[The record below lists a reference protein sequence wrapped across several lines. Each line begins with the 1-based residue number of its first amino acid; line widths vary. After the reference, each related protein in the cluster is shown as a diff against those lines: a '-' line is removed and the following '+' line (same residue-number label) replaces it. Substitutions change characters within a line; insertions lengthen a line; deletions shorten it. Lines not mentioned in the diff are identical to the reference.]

1 MGPAAPRFSD
11 QDLQVLVENAQK
23 RRPVINPAGHHNAF
37 TTKKA
42 WIQIVAVVSTA
53 GDHQCSWIQCRKR
66 LNDLR
71 SSEVSNLAH
80 PRRTPG
86 ERSHLH
92 AAAKVQDMEHRI
104 LNAKAEDK
112 ALAMPETSTEH
123 LIPERKIPLHNQL
136 LSLLNSSSNVT
147 VKVVLASSIRSPE
160 ESLQIRSKS
169 QMASRRQAMDRTQ
182 RKEST
187 DHCERRRV
195 EFEKFDPA
203 NTDSKIEALISS
215 AVSPNN
221 NSFFENMSSL
231 YSVPEHRHHVKCESS
246 KAGILKHNNQNE
258 EEINAG
264 LLLAETTCK
273 KYALRKKTMIQYN
286 RENSLEQIEF
296 EKYCK
301 SISIPSASAEGCQD
315 YAAVSR
321 LPLKRTLFNKN
332 LKTKCKGS
340 RKMLVKLT
348 KVNIQKYLM
357 HTERKTK
364 MCQKLLTHN
373 NLSAGV
379 KMHYVT
385 TPEQDTTAL
394 PTVKKGRRNKVAA
407 LPTGDIP
414 VVIKRKRGRPRKVL
428 PEGSNEA
435 TNHVK
440 RKPRHHKLSPPQPT
454 YIAGSNDNTTD
465 YADVLSKLAFLTK
478 QSLILGRCSPP
489 RCWSPSDP
497 GSFQR
502 SASMHQDM
510 SQFYRT
516 LAGTRRRGGKAGCSR
531 GRQVGQ
537 FAESSSTFSDFFE
550 GIGKRKRIFLGET
563 KLYAR
568 KCKWGTEM
576 KEKPVQRRKPY
587 KRALPFPEHGIFRNM
602 NTESSEWA
610 RQNESFWTM
619 NQGYPSKQQ
628 IRNGLYPSYPGMST
642 QSFPNTIW
650 ESSSVSRNG
659 YLMGCLS
666 SNQSN
671 VAQQSPGCIAGYFR
685 SLLDSDDSSDLM
697 DLSFSQTGQES
708 CNITGSFG
716 VSNSTQ
722 PSRQLTHYQEGFDK
736 TSSPNCAGS
745 QQHANQTRQAYP
757 QMIPDNSDSVDYG
770 SSYHASDTE
779 TFQRIA
785 PQPPL
790 SRQAGLSCQHAPDNY
805 AHYSNYRAK
814 APSFSNSDVI
824 QQPREYSGLD
834 FLGNRDCTFGYDT
847 SNNVTSS
854 QTSSTDTYSQHA
866 IGSNLHFNKVSSF
879 NAFRPDHSPL
889 TLQASLTPE
898 SQSDA
903 ACSMDHTSQKY
914 FNSLQLSAEPS
925 RMAFSRG
932 LQLSCK
938 SGFNLCDGNMAYFN
952 HHYAPVLDYTLNESK
967 DILDISNYT
976 PQKVKLRSFPETF
989 TESSSHFNTSFENS
1003 EGSVNICSNMASE
1016 EKSSLSSLEK
1026 LMMDWD
1032 ETVPVERA
1040 GPKVGYK
1047 RQWNHHV
1054 PFPSDSKAVYGRRK
1068 RIDMSSPSQLVF
1080 PASPP
1085 FPSRKATIPRQ
1096 TRNIRGLCV
1105 SNRREQFVRK
1115 SKLLQKTQGTNP
1127 IFSDSTD
1134 CGLDYGYNADS
1145 SMPPTLSN
1153 APNFQVQKSDQKEY
1167 CSLYS
1172 SGCSTPMPD
1181 ENFSPRFPGNDV
1193 QETVPMYSDLKQPT
1207 LEVEPFQ
1214 SPQQQLSTQA
1224 LQHSINPDH
1233 ERLLSDNQDF
1243 FSLRT
1248 PGYVDNLESNEGKKH
1263 PAFYDALENS
1273 SGTDVAPTTTAT
1285 SRDLPVSQLQFE
1297 PDNPVVL
1304 ETNNRYLQNSTTY
1317 SSLDENKKEAG
1328 ISLFG
1333 MQGRNNLPSAGPQ
1346 IIPLN
1351 IVAQIDKET
1360 QKLAIDYSSSAYASA
1375 TLTTANASPASSDS
1389 SIHVDNNYADKQ
1401 GNRRQAAMG
1410 LLLDQNQD
1418 EVYTGNASQ

>member
-1 MGPAAPRFSD
+1 M
-11 QDLQVLVENAQK
+11 
-23 RRPVINPAGHHNAF
+23 AG
-37 TTKKA
+37 
-42 WIQIVAVVSTA
+42 
-53 GDHQCSWIQCRKR
+53 
-66 LNDLR
+66 
-71 SSEVSNLAH
+71 
-80 PRRTPG
+80 
-86 ERSHLH
+86 
-92 AAAKVQDMEHRI
+92 
-104 LNAKAEDK
+104 
-112 ALAMPETSTEH
+112 
-123 LIPERKIPLHNQL
+123 
-136 LSLLNSSSNVT
+136 
-147 VKVVLASSIRSPE
+147 
-160 ESLQIRSKS
+160 
-169 QMASRRQAMDRTQ
+169 RRQAMDRTQ

-203 NTDSKIEALISS
+203 NADSKIEALISS

-231 YSVPEHRHHVKCESS
+231 YSVPERRHHVNCESS

-286 RENSLEQIEF
+286 RESSLEQIEF

-301 SISIPSASAEGCQD
+301 NISNPSVSAEGCQD
-315 YAAVSR
+315 YGAVSR

-332 LKTKCKGS
+332 PKSKCKGS
-340 RKMLVKLT
+340 RKMLVKIA
-348 KVNIQKYLM
+348 KINIQKYLI

-364 MCQKLLTHN
+364 MCQKLITYN

-379 KMHYVT
+379 KMHYIT
-385 TPEQDTTAL
+385 MPEQNTTAL
-394 PTVKKGRRNKVAA
+394 PTVKKGRKNKVTV
-407 LPTGDIP
+407 LPTGDVP

-428 PEGSNEA
+428 PEGSSET

-454 YIAGSNDNTTD
+454 YIAGSNDSTTD

-587 KRALPFPEHGIFRNM
+587 KRTLPFPEHGMFQNM
-602 NTESSEWA
+602 NAEKSEWA
-610 RQNESFWTM
+610 RQNENCWTM
-619 NQGYPSKQQ
+619 NQGYPSKQP
-628 IRNGLYPSYPGMST
+628 IRNGLYLSYPGMST

-659 YLMGCLS
+659 YLMGRLS

-697 DLSFSQTGQES
+697 DLSFSQAGQET

-722 PSRQLTHYQEGFDK
+722 PSRHLTHYQEGFDK
-736 TSSPNCAGS
+736 TNSPNCVGT
-745 QQHANQTRQAYP
+745 QQHAYP
-757 QMIPDNSDSVDYG
+757 QMISDNSDSVDYG
-770 SSYHASDTE
+770 SSYHPSDTE

-785 PQPPL
+785 SQPSL
-790 SRQAGLSCQHAPDNY
+790 SRQAGLSCQQTPDNY
-805 AHYSNYRAK
+805 GHYSNYRLK
-814 APSFSNSDVI
+814 TQSFSNSDVL

-834 FLGNRDCTFGYDT
+834 FLGNRDCAFGYDT
-847 SNNVTSS
+847 SNNVTSF
-854 QTSSTDTYSQHA
+854 QATSTDTYSQHA
-866 IGSNLHFNKVSSF
+866 IGSNLHFNKASSF
-879 NAFRPDHSPL
+879 NSFRPDRSPL
-889 TLQASLTPE
+889 TLQTSLTSE

-914 FNSLQLSAEPS
+914 FNPLQLSTDTS

-938 SGFNLCDGNMAYFN
+938 SSFNLCDGNMAYFN
-952 HHYAPVLDYTLNESK
+952 HHYTPVLDYNRNESK

-989 TESSSHFNTSFENS
+989 TESSSHFSTPFENS
-1003 EGSVNICSNMASE
+1003 EGSVNICSNIASE

-1032 ETVPVERA
+1032 ETTPVERA
-1040 GPKVGYK
+1040 GPKVGSK

-1080 PASPP
+1080 PSSPP
-1085 FPSRKATIPRQ
+1085 FPSRKTTIPRQ
-1096 TRNIRGLCV
+1096 IRNTRSPCT
-1105 SNRREQFVRK
+1105 SNKKEQSVRK

-1127 IFSDSTD
+1127 VFSESTD
-1134 CGLDYGYNADS
+1134 CGLDYGYSAD

-1153 APNFQVQKSDQKEY
+1153 AQNFQVQKSDQKEY

-1181 ENFSPRFPGNDV
+1181 ENFPPRFPGNDI
-1193 QETVPMYSDLKQPT
+1193 QETVSMYSDLKQSA
-1207 LEVEPFQ
+1207 LEAEPFQ
-1214 SPQQQLSTQA
+1214 SPQQQLSAQA
-1224 LQHSINPDH
+1224 LQHSINQDH
-1233 ERLLSDNQDF
+1233 ERLLSDNQDL
-1243 FSLRT
+1243 FSLHT
-1248 PGYVDNLESNEGKKH
+1248 PGYVDNLESNERKKH
-1263 PAFYDALENS
+1263 PAFYDTLENS
-1273 SGTDVAPTTTAT
+1273 TGTDVAQSTTVAN
-1285 SRDLPVSQLQFE
+1285 RNLPVSQLQFE
-1297 PDNPVVL
+1297 ADNPIVL
-1304 ETNNRYLQNSTTY
+1304 ETNTRYLQNSTTY
-1317 SSLDENKKEAG
+1317 SSLDENKKEAEM
-1328 ISLFG
+1328 SLFG
-1333 MQGRNNLPSAGPQ
+1333 MQGRNNIPSTAPQ
-1346 IIPLN
+1346 IFPLN
-1351 IVAQIDKET
+1351 TVAQIDKET
-1360 QKLAIDYSSSAYASA
+1360 QKLAIDYSSSAYANA
-1375 TLTTANASPASSDS
+1375 TITTATASPASSDS
-1389 SIHVDNNYADKQ
+1389 SIHVDNNYTDKQ

-1418 EVYTGNASQ
+1418 EVYTGNALQ

>member
-1 MGPAAPRFSD
+1 
-11 QDLQVLVENAQK
+11 
-23 RRPVINPAGHHNAF
+23 
-37 TTKKA
+37 
-42 WIQIVAVVSTA
+42 
-53 GDHQCSWIQCRKR
+53 
-66 LNDLR
+66 
-71 SSEVSNLAH
+71 
-80 PRRTPG
+80 
-86 ERSHLH
+86 
-92 AAAKVQDMEHRI
+92 
-104 LNAKAEDK
+104 
-112 ALAMPETSTEH
+112 
-123 LIPERKIPLHNQL
+123 
-136 LSLLNSSSNVT
+136 
-147 VKVVLASSIRSPE
+147 
-160 ESLQIRSKS
+160 
-169 QMASRRQAMDRTQ
+169 MASRRQAMERTQ
-182 RKEST
+182 RKESA
-187 DHCERRRV
+187 DHCEHRRV
-195 EFEKFDPA
+195 EYEKFDPA
-203 NTDSKIEALISS
+203 DTDSKLETLISS
-215 AVSPNN
+215 AVSPN

-231 YSVPEHRHHVKCESS
+231 YSLPEHRHHANCESS
-246 KAGILKHNNQNE
+246 KTGILKHNSQNE
-258 EEINAG
+258 EGSNAG

-301 SISIPSASAEGCQD
+301 NISLPSASAEGCQD

-321 LPLKRTLFNKN
+321 LPLKRTPFNKN
-332 LKTKCKGS
+332 PKSKCKGS
-340 RKMLVKLT
+340 RKMLVKIT

-357 HTERKTK
+357 HAERKTK
-364 MCQKLLTHN
+364 MCQKVLTHN

-379 KMHYVT
+379 KMDCITLPELSTVT
-385 TPEQDTTAL
+385 VPA
-394 PTVKKGRRNKVAA
+394 VKKGRKNKMAA
-407 LPTGDIP
+407 LPTGDVP

-428 PEGSNEA
+428 PEGSTET

-454 YIAGSNDNTTD
+454 YIAGSNDSTTD

-502 SASMHQDM
+502 SASVHQDM

-531 GRQVGQ
+531 GRHVGQ
-537 FAESSSTFSDFFE
+537 LAESSSTFSDFFE

-587 KRALPFPEHGIFRNM
+587 KRALPFPEHGIFQNM
-602 NTESSEWA
+602 NAENSEWA
-610 RQNESFWTM
+610 RQNENCWTVS
-619 NQGYPSKQQ
+619 QGYPSKQP
-628 IRNGLYPSYPGMST
+628 IRNGLYPSYPGIST
-642 QSFPNTIW
+642 QSFPNAIW
-650 ESSSVSRNG
+650 ESGSVSRNG
-659 YLMGCLS
+659 YLMSRLS

-697 DLSFSQTGQES
+697 DLSFSQAGQES

-722 PSRQLTHYQEGFDK
+722 PSRHLTHYQDGFDK
-736 TSSPNCAGS
+736 TSSPNCVGS
-745 QQHANQTRQAYP
+745 QQHGSQTGQAYP
-757 QMIPDNSDSVDYG
+757 QMIPENSDSVDYG
-770 SSYHASDTE
+770 SSYHTSDTE

-790 SRQAGLSCQHAPDNY
+790 SRQAGLSCQQAPDNY
-805 AHYSNYRAK
+805 GHYSNYRPK
-814 APSFSNSDVI
+814 VQSFSNSDVL
-824 QQPREYSGLD
+824 QQPREFSGLD
-834 FLGNRDCTFGYDT
+834 FLGNRDCTFGYDA

-854 QTSSTDTYSQHA
+854 QATSTDTYSQHA
-866 IGSNLHFNKVSSF
+866 IGSNLHFTKASSF
-879 NAFRPDHSPL
+879 NSFRPDRSPL
-889 TLQASLTPE
+889 TLQASLTSE

-914 FNSLQLSAEPS
+914 FNSLQLSADPT
-925 RMAFSRG
+925 RLAFPRG

-938 SGFNLCDGNMAYFN
+938 SSFNLCDGNMAYFN
-952 HHYAPVLDYTLNESK
+952 HHYGPVLDCNLNESK

-976 PQKVKLRSFPETF
+976 PQKVKPSSFPEAF
-989 TESSSHFNTSFENS
+989 TESSPHFGSPFDNS
-1003 EGSVNICSNMASE
+1003 EGSVNICSSIASE

-1032 ETVPVERA
+1032 ETTPVERA
-1040 GPKVGYK
+1040 GPKVGSK

-1068 RIDMSSPSQLVF
+1068 RIDMSSPSPLVF

-1085 FPSRKATIPRQ
+1085 FPSRKTTTPRQ
-1096 TRNIRGLCV
+1096 MRNTRSPCT
-1105 SNRREQFVRK
+1105 SSKKEQSVRK
-1115 SKLLQKTQGTNP
+1115 SKLLHKAQGTNP
-1127 IFSDSTD
+1127 VFSESTD
-1134 CGLDYGYNADS
+1134 CGLDYAYSGDS

-1153 APNFQVQKSDQKEY
+1153 VPNFQVQKSDQKEY
-1167 CSLYS
+1167 CSLYP

-1181 ENFSPRFPGNDV
+1181 ENFPPRFPGNDM
-1193 QETVPMYSDLKQPT
+1193 QETVSMYSDLKQSA
-1207 LEVEPFQ
+1207 LEAEPFQ
-1214 SPQQQLSTQA
+1214 SPTQLLSAQA
-1224 LQHSINPDH
+1224 LQHSRNQDH
-1233 ERLLSDNQDF
+1233 ERLLSDNQDL
-1243 FSLRT
+1243 FSLHT

-1263 PAFYDALENS
+1263 PAFYDPLENS
-1273 SGTDVAPTTTAT
+1273 TGADAAHSTTAAN
-1285 SRDLPVSQLQFE
+1285 RDLPVSQLRFGAE
-1297 PDNPVVL
+1297 NPVVL
-1304 ETNNRYLQNSTTY
+1304 ETNARYLQNSTTY
-1317 SSLDENKKEAG
+1317 SSFDENKKEAEM
-1328 ISLFG
+1328 SLFG
-1333 MQGRNNLPSAGPQ
+1333 MQRRSNTPSTGPQ

-1351 IVAQIDKET
+1351 TVAQIEKEA
-1360 QKLAIDYSSSAYASA
+1360 QKLAIDYSSSVYASA
-1375 TLTTANASPASSDS
+1375 TINTANASPASSDS
-1389 SIHVDNNYADKQ
+1389 SIHVDSNYTDKP

>member
-1 MGPAAPRFSD
+1 MSCISKLAAVPAAAP
-11 QDLQVLVENAQK
+11 
-23 RRPVINPAGHHNAF
+23 G
-37 TTKKA
+37 
-42 WIQIVAVVSTA
+42 
-53 GDHQCSWIQCRKR
+53 
-66 LNDLR
+66 
-71 SSEVSNLAH
+71 LAH
-80 PRRTPG
+80 ARCRQPGALVGGTRAGRRLQDVGITGQTCIYCPSL
-86 ERSHLH
+86 ESHVGQIRTL
-92 AAAKVQDMEHRI
+92 
-104 LNAKAEDK
+104 L
-112 ALAMPETSTEH
+112 TSS
-123 LIPERKIPLHNQL
+123 R
-136 LSLLNSSSNVT
+136 NVT

-160 ESLQIRSKS
+160 ESLPIGSKS
-169 QMASRRQAMDRTQ
+169 QMASRRQEMDRTQ
-182 RKEST
+182 RKENT
-187 DHCERRRV
+187 DHRECRRV

-203 NTDSKIEALISS
+203 NPDSKIEALISS

-231 YSVPEHRHHVKCESS
+231 YTVPEHRHHVKCESS
-246 KAGILKHNNQNE
+246 KAGILKHNSQNE

-264 LLLAETTCK
+264 LLLTETTCK
-273 KYALRKKTMIQYN
+273 KYALRKKPMIQYN

-301 SISIPSASAEGCQD
+301 SLSIPSASAEAYQD
-315 YAAVSR
+315 YGAVSR
-321 LPLKRTLFNKN
+321 LPLKRTLLNKN
-332 LKTKCKGS
+332 PKTKCKGS
-340 RKMLVKLT
+340 RKMLVKIAKINT
-348 KVNIQKYLM
+348 QKYQM
-357 HTERKTK
+357 YTERKTK
-364 MCQKLLTHN
+364 MCQKLLLHN
-373 NLSAGV
+373 NVSAGV
-379 KMHYVT
+379 KTHHVT
-385 TPEQDTTAL
+385 LPEQSTAAL
-394 PTVKKGRRNKVAA
+394 PTVKKGRRSKVMV
-407 LPTGDIP
+407 LPTSDIP

-428 PEGSNEA
+428 PEGSSEA

-531 GRQVGQ
+531 GRQLGQ

-602 NTESSEWA
+602 NAENSEWA
-610 RQNESFWTM
+610 RQNENFWPVS
-619 NQGYPSKQQ
+619 QGYPSKQP

-650 ESSSVSRNG
+650 ESGSMSRNG

-666 SNQSN
+666 SNQSS

-708 CNITGSFG
+708 CNLSGSFG
-716 VSNSTQ
+716 VSNSAQ
-722 PSRQLTHYQEGFDK
+722 PSRHLTHYQEGFDK
-736 TSSPNCAGS
+736 TNSPSCIGS
-745 QQHANQTRQAYP
+745 QQHTNQTGQTYP
-757 QMIPDNSDSVDYG
+757 QMIADNSDSVDFG
-770 SSYHASDTE
+770 SSYHRSDSE
-779 TFQRIA
+779 TFQRVA
-785 PQPPL
+785 AQPPL
-790 SRQAGLSCQHAPDNY
+790 SRPTGLSCQQTADSFVQ
-805 AHYSNYRAK
+805 YSNYRPK
-814 APSFSNSDVI
+814 AQSFSNSDVLP
-824 QQPREYSGLD
+824 QPREYSGLD

-854 QTSSTDTYSQHA
+854 QANSTETYSHHV
-866 IGSNLHFNKVSSF
+866 IGSNLHFNKTSSF
-879 NAFRPDHSPL
+879 NAFKPDHSPL
-889 TLQASLTPE
+889 TLQTSLTPE
-898 SQSDA
+898 NQSDA
-903 ACSMDHTSQKY
+903 ACSMDHASQKY
-914 FNSLQLSAEPS
+914 LNSLQLSADTS

-938 SGFNLCDGNMAYFN
+938 SSFNLCDGNMAYFN
-952 HHYAPVLDYTLNESK
+952 HHYTPVLDYNLNESK

-976 PQKVKLRSFPETF
+976 PQKVKLRSFPETYS
-989 TESSSHFNTSFENS
+989 ESSSHFNTSFENS
-1003 EGSVNICSNMASE
+1003 EGGVNICGNMASE

-1032 ETVPVERA
+1032 ETVPVERS
-1040 GPKVGYK
+1040 GPKVGSK

-1054 PFPSDSKAVYGRRK
+1054 PFPTDSRAVYGRRK
-1068 RIDMSSPSQLVF
+1068 RVDMSNPSQLVF
-1080 PASPP
+1080 PASPS
-1085 FPSRKATIPRQ
+1085 FPSRKGALPRQ
-1096 TRNIRGLCV
+1096 MRNTRGLCA
-1105 SNRREQFVRK
+1105 SNKREQFIRK
-1115 SKLLQKTQGTNP
+1115 SKLLQRTQGTNP
-1127 IFSDSTD
+1127 IFSESVD
-1134 CGLDYGYNADS
+1134 CALDYGYSPDS

-1153 APNFQVQKSDQKEY
+1153 TQNFQVQKNDQKEY

-1181 ENFSPRFPGNDV
+1181 ENYSPIFSGNDV
-1193 QETVPMYSDLKQPT
+1193 QETLYSDLKQST
-1207 LEVEPFQ
+1207 LETEPFQ
-1214 SPQQQLSTQA
+1214 SPHQQLSAQA

-1233 ERLLSDNQDF
+1233 EGLLSENQDF

-1248 PGYVDNLESNEGKKH
+1248 PGYVDNLESSEGKKH
-1263 PAFYDALENS
+1263 PAFYDALESS
-1273 SGTDVAPTTTAT
+1273 SGTNVAPRTTPAN
-1285 SRDLPVSQLQFE
+1285 RDLSVSQLQFE
-1297 PDNPVVL
+1297 SDNPPL
-1304 ETNNRYLQNSTTY
+1304 ETSTRYLQNSTSC
-1317 SSLDENKKEAG
+1317 SSLVENKKEADM
-1328 ISLFG
+1328 SLFV
-1333 MQGRNNLPSAGPQ
+1333 MQGRHNPPSSAPQ
-1346 IIPLN
+1346 MIPLN
-1351 IVAQIDKET
+1351 MVAQMDKET
-1360 QKLAIDYSSSAYASA
+1360 QKMAIDYSSSVYANAMLS
-1375 TLTTANASPASSDS
+1375 TANASPASSDS
-1389 SIHVDNNYADKQ
+1389 SIHVDNTYADKQ
-1401 GNRRQAAMG
+1401 GNRRQAPMG